1 MRTIGDLY
9 NTTTLKF
16 LFSVLLRSSFL
27 HFAHCLSM
35 QEDSLQC
42 GLAYVVSIVAMFDE
56 YTNDVLNLNE
66 GSCLP
71 RYLLVSWSLVQ
82 NQAQNSKF

>member
-1 MRTIGDLY
+1 MLSGG
-9 NTTTLKF
+9 LKIF
-16 LFSVLLRSSFL
+16 YLVPVSSSVLFHAADLF
-27 HFAHCLSM
+27 SM
-35 QEDSLQC
+35 QEDSLRC

-71 RYLLVSWSLVQ
+71 R
-82 NQAQNSKF
+82 